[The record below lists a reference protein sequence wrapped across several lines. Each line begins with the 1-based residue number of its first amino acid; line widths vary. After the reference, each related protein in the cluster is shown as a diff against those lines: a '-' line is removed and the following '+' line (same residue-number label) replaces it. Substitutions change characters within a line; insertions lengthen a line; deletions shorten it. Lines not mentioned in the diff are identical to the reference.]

1 MLNAVKKSNKYLLSV
16 FFIYLIALVFFS
28 LRNEVLYWS
37 DLTPLKFIAKSTNL
51 IPFATVITYIQAF
64 FTQSMNLDIA
74 VRNLVL
80 PIVAFLP
87 CGFLLYALSGA
98 KRKLFHI
105 FLGSAALCLVLEVLQ
120 MLLRRGSFDVDDII
134 LSVFGAFLGV
144 LVFHLVS
151 NITSGTLQ
159 KPERAR
165 S

>member
-1 MLNAVKKSNKYLLSV
+1 
-16 FFIYLIALVFFS
+16 
-28 LRNEVLYWS
+28 
-37 DLTPLKFIAKSTNL
+37 
-51 IPFATVITYIQAF
+51 
-64 FTQSMNLDIA
+64 
-74 VRNLVL
+74 
-80 PIVAFLP
+80 
-87 CGFLLYALSGA
+87 GA

-105 FLGSAALCLVLEVLQ
+105 LLGSAALCLVLEVLQ

-144 LVFHLVS
+144 FALRLVS